1 MAAMIVKQDGIHI
14 DTKDRFIVMHGR
26 SYTIPK
32 HVKCNNVTTINGTVY
47 MGGYELLSDGTWKKT
62 LKALYHYF
70 F

>member
-1 MAAMIVKQDGIHI
+1 MAAMIFKQDGVHI
-14 DTKDRFIVMHGR
+14 DTKDGFVVMDGR

-32 HVKCNNVTTINGTVY
+32 HVKRHNVTMINGTVY
-47 MGGYELLSDGTWKKT
+47 MGGYELKSDGTWKKS